1 MRVLYL
7 YTTLGCHL
15 CEQALELIEPLVG
28 DSSFRLEAIDIADSD
43 DLMTRYGIRIPVLRR
58 PDIDKELGWPFDQ
71 QQLSAFLN
79 L

>member
-15 CEQALELIEPLVG
+15 CEQALELLEPLVG
-28 DSSFRLEAIDIADSD
+28 DSSFRLESIDIAESD
-43 DLMTRYGIRIPVLRR
+43 ELMERYGIRIPVLRR

-71 QQLSAFLN
+71 QQLRGFFSL
-79 L
+79 